1 MATYKKLTKKQIDAE
16 NKKRLANGIRLGN
29 VMKDELLPIIEDLS
43 IKDAGDILFF
53 TQSILDEAFLKRT
66 LDYKVKD
73 MDVSEY
79 TGDKEVCNLNELKKI
94 LNVLQE
100 EDLSATKAI
109 LSKLQETIEHY
120 EKINKKAIKLST
132 LNIFKDVEGTKK

>member
-1 MATYKKLTKKQIDAE
+1 MYKKITKKQIEAE
-16 NKKRLANGIRLGN
+16 KKIRLANGIRLGN
-29 VMKDELLPIIEDLS
+29 VMKDDILPIIEDLS
-43 IKDAGDILFF
+43 IKDASDILFF

-79 TGDKEVCNLNELKKI
+79 TTNKEVCNLNELKKI